1 MTTTNTNTATLS
13 LVSCQEEMMA
23 NYISRMS
30 ASKVA
35 DFKKGV
41 FSNSQVELEKL
52 WRALDKEFSV
62 ETFNQVLGYNI
73 PKDLFEDVDSL
84 RRHLKEDGMKDLN
97 KIRSFIKNN
106 NPVAEEILS
115 WMEGLVKGQ
124 ASDIARIVEA
134 RLK

>member
-1 MTTTNTNTATLS
+1 MTTTNTTAT

-73 PKDLFEDVDSL
+73 SKDLFENVDAL
-84 RRHLKEDGMKDLN
+84 RLHLKEDGMKDLN

>member
-1 MTTTNTNTATLS
+1 MTNSTLS
-13 LVSCQEEMMA
+13 YEAVATYLSRLTSGKVEE
-23 NYISRMS
+23 
-30 ASKVA
+30 
-35 DFKKGV
+35 FKKGV
-41 FSNSQVELEKL
+41 FSNSQVELERL
-52 WRALDKEFSV
+52 WRALDNDFSV

-73 PKDLFEDVDSL
+73 SKDLFEDVDAL
-84 RRHLKEDGMKDLN
+84 RLHLKEDGMKDLN

>member
-73 PKDLFEDVDSL
+73 SKDLFEDVDSL

>member
-1 MTTTNTNTATLS
+1 MTTTTTATLS

-115 WMEGLVKGQ
+115 WMEGLVKEQ

-134 RLK
+134 RLTK